1 MIRQLS
7 AREAKLV
14 AVAILLGVLALA
26 WYALVAPVVGGFAD
40 RAARRD
46 ELRAAYA
53 RDTRIAAQIPSIRR
67 AADAQRADLARFV
80 LVPAAG
86 AGPSD
91 LLRDRIAAAVAASG
105 GALRGVEE
113 AAAAPGAVKLRADLQ
128 LTTGQLAALLANL
141 QRGAPLLIV
150 DSLTVAADEAFQTNR
165 SANMD
170 VRLEV
175 SARTAAP
182 KPR

>member
-7 AREAKLV
+7 AREARLV
-14 AVAILLGVLALA
+14 AVAILLGLIALV
-26 WYALVAPVVGGFAD
+26 WYGLVAPVVGGFAD
-40 RAARRD
+40 RAAHRD
-46 ELRAAYA
+46 ALRAADA

-67 AADAQRADLARFV
+67 AAGIQRADMARFV
-80 LVPAAG
+80 LLPAAG
-86 AGPSD
+86 AGPGD
-91 LLRDRIAAAVAASG
+91 VLRDRIAAAVAASG
-105 GALRGVEE
+105 GALRSVED
-113 AAAAPGAVKLRADLQ
+113 AAAAPGAVKVRADLQ

-150 DSLTVAADEAFQTNR
+150 ESLAVAADEAFQTNR

-175 SARTAAP
+175 SARAAAP
-182 KPR
+182 QPR